1 MNTKT
6 WFGHPAPLSTLFF
19 TEMWER
25 FSYYG
30 MRALLVL
37 YMVAPLDKGGLGF
50 DVAKAAAVYGM
61 YTAMVYA
68 TSLPGGWIADRFIG
82 HYAAVFLGGVII
94 TAGHIALTF
103 SGMEAFY
110 GGLFLIVIGTGLL
123 KPNITTLVGLLY
135 DENDERRDSGFSIY
149 YMGVNLGA
157 FMAPLVCGTLGQQ
170 VGWHYGFGAAA
181 VGMAAGLVQLY
192 FGRSAFH
199 AIRERTQKAQA
210 MAAQL
215 GQVLSKDEWKRLAVL
230 AILFVFNALFFAAF
244 EQAGSSLNLFADL
257 KTQNE
262 VFGFVFPST
271 WYQSLNPIFI
281 LMLAPIIASIWMFLG
296 RKNPSSPFKFVLGL
310 LFVGLGF
317 MLLVPGAALAESGL
331 VGPGWLVGVYFLH
344 TVGELCLSPVGLSI
358 ATRLAPVRFAG
369 LIVGAWFL
377 SISLGNYIGGRI
389 AGLFE
394 TLPLPKLFGSVAG
407 TTMAAA
413 LVLLLL
419 VPTMNKWAGIGPR
432 AKNE

>member
-1 MNTKT
+1 MNKT
-6 WFGHPAPLSTLFF
+6 WFGQPSQLSTLFF

-37 YMVAPLDKGGLGF
+37 YMVAPADKGGLGF
-50 DVAKAAAVYGM
+50 DVAKAAAIYGM
-61 YTAMVYA
+61 YTALVYA
-68 TSLPGGWIADRFIG
+68 TSLPGGWIADRFLG
-82 HYAAVFLGGVII
+82 HYKAVFLGGVII
-94 TAGHIALTF
+94 TLGHISLTF
-103 SGMEAFY
+103 SSLAFFY
-110 GGLFLIVIGTGLL
+110 LGLALIVMGTGLL

-135 DENDERRDSGFSIY
+135 DESDERRDAGFSIY

-157 FMAPLVCGTLGQQ
+157 FLAPLVCGTLGQK
-170 VGWHYGFGAAA
+170 VGWHWGFGAAA
-181 VGMAAGLVQLY
+181 VGMAAGLVQLH
-192 FGRSAFH
+192 FGRSAFE
-199 AIRERTQKAQA
+199 AIKERMDKAQA
-210 MAAQL
+210 LAAQT
-215 GQVLSKDEWKRLAVL
+215 GQVLSREEVKRLVVLAVL
-230 AILFVFNALFFAAF
+230 FIFNSLFWAAF

-262 VFGFVFPST
+262 IFGQTFPST

-281 LMLAPIIASIWMFLG
+281 LMLAPVIASIWMMLG
-296 RKNPSSPFKFVLGL
+296 RRNPSSPFKFVLGL

-317 MLLVPGAALAESGL
+317 LLLVPGSTLAESGL

-344 TVGELCLSPVGLSI
+344 TIGELCLSPVGLSI

-377 SISLGNYIGGRI
+377 SISLGNYIGGHI

-413 LVLLLL
+413 VALLLL
-419 VPTMNKWAGIGPR
+419 VPTMNKWAGIGRPSP
-432 AKNE
+432 AP